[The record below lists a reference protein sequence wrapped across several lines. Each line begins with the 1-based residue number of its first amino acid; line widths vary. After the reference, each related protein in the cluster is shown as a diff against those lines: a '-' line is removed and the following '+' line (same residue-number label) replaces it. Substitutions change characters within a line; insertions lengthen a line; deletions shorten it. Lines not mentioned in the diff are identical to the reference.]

1 MSSWFRRLTAN
12 LQGLNRWNCLR
23 ANKVFDSLKL
33 TCFQKRSG
41 ECWSFF
47 GRLRAHSWHSAAL
60 LARDLNRGSC
70 PMFWSC
76 RGFMEIQFEGWF
88 LAMSRSMAKIRT
100 GEKCSLDFISFD
112 SSLILLSCCFCFTC
126 TKIANSFHKNL
137 FFNVFSWLA
146 FGFAFFVG
154 LTYTC
159 FQKSTKT
166 NDHDEANKKS
176 KVHTFQ

>member
-1 MSSWFRRLTAN
+1 MFP
-12 LQGLNRWNCLR
+12 
-23 ANKVFDSLKL
+23 
-33 TCFQKRSG
+33 KRSG

-70 PMFWSC
+70 PVFWSC

-146 FGFAFFVG
+146 LGFCFFLLD

-159 FQKSTKT
+159 FKNQQKQMTMMKPTKRVKYIHSNNNVGT
-166 NDHDEANKKS
+166 SMPIFKA
-176 KVHTFQ
+176 QC